1 MMRMFF
7 FDVTLRVV
15 HEGRPVDVALYKGVR
30 AADELAA
37 RRTLLGRFLD
47 DGFQV
52 LRLGRA
58 AERSR
63 GGR

>member
-1 MMRMFF
+1 MRMFF

-15 HEGRPVDVALYKGVR
+15 HEGRPTDVVLYKGAR
-30 AADELAA
+30 ARDELAA
-37 RRTLLGRFLD
+37 RRAVLGRYHDAGL
-47 DGFQV
+47 QV

-63 GGR
+63 GVR